1 MHFQSCG
8 APIFFG
14 LFVFPAMTYLF
25 LVLKTDLLTSPYNQ
39 DSLCQPAGSCIS
51 LQAQGEAEE
60 VADMGEALGKPE
72 LFVVHWE
79 RGRYIFT
86 YCKVFALLSKVNLS
100 CFQPAKTY

>member
-1 MHFQSCG
+1 MRNNLHAFSKLWG
-8 APIFFG
+8 THLFWPFFWNFCFF
-14 LFVFPAMTYLF
+14 LPLSIVYLF

-72 LFVVHWE
+72 LFAVHWE

-86 YCKVFALLSKVNLS
+86 Y
-100 CFQPAKTY
+100 

>member
-1 MHFQSCG
+1 
-8 APIFFG
+8 
-14 LFVFPAMTYLF
+14 MTYLF

-60 VADMGEALGKPE
+60 VVDMGEVLGKPE

-86 YCKVFALLSKVNLS
+86 Y
-100 CFQPAKTY
+100 

>member
-1 MHFQSCG
+1 MHFQTCG
-8 APIFFG
+8 APIFLPFFG
-14 LFVFPAMTYLF
+14 IFVFHAMTYLF

-60 VADMGEALGKPE
+60 VADMGEVLGKPE

-86 YCKVFALLSKVNLS
+86 Y
-100 CFQPAKTY
+100 